1 MCQCLCLCLSLCL
14 SVSLSLS
21 VCLSVCLS
29 VSLSLSLSLSLSPTS
44 GTSPVPNTAVSPPP
58 CLLQEMA
65 TTDAGCFNGSLTAR
79 SSHKTVS
86 TKHRFG
92 GGSGAEAGNRTT
104 ATSARQHL
112 GLTAGPPRPAFPRPR
127 HASHL
132 YLNLQ
137 QRFHYRADYCDCRFH
152 LPLHA

>member
-1 MCQCLCLCLSLCL
+1 MSVSVSLSLSL
-14 SVSLSLS
+14 SVSLSLCLS

-29 VSLSLSLSLSLSPTS
+29 LSLCLSLSPTS
-44 GTSPVPNTAVSPPP
+44 YPVPNTAVSPPP
-58 CLLQEMA
+58 CLLQKMA
-65 TTDAGCFNGSLTAR
+65 TTDTGCFNGSLTAR

-104 ATSARQHL
+104 ATSARQHR